1 MFQFSQV
8 RGRSFRWISR
18 VSQSPAALALS
29 VAMAMTALSQASD
42 AKPANQWPPAP
53 GSDPLDPANWPNDP
67 GFAQWVHTGSTC
79 TDGSTPICAVQG
91 KSQLNCVGGVWTET
105 VCGAGEVCQ
114 YVDGPDGTAQK
125 CAPGTGPRI
134 FLTDGEWNQFSFVPE
149 PWTRTSTPIPFRQ
162 VERQIGTGMHMNDA
176 WPITIGDRRVIIAV
190 IDSGIK
196 WDSDDQVNKYYL
208 NKGELTPPEAAC
220 HQEGYNAADPWDSNG
235 DGVFTM
241 ADFAK
246 EGPRDVPRTSCDSR
260 VSDLN
265 GNGLLDPED
274 LIKGS
279 FADGKDTDG
288 NGYVDDISGWDFYR
302 NDNDPYDDTRYGHGT
317 GEARDSSAEGNNG
330 RGSLG
335 ICPECTTLMVRG
347 GDSFVADGNDF
358 AGGVIF
364 AVDSGASVIQS
375 ALGSLSRSQYAE
387 DAIQYAYENN
397 VVFIASAADEL
408 SFHHNMPSTTNHA
421 LYVHAIV
428 FDGPSAKNSSTF
440 LNFNNCTNYGG
451 NLFLSSPGSG
461 CSSEAT
467 GVTSGH
473 AGMIYSAGLKAG
485 LNPPLSAEEIRG
497 VLLNT
502 ADDIDVPESATDTTK
517 FPSGPGWDLH
527 FGYGRNNVAASVKMV
542 MDQLIPPEADIALPT
557 WFEPIEV
564 TKTPKYKIKGTVGKR
579 ADGTASR
586 YAKYSYVLEF
596 AKGIDPK
603 SGWTTIKDGTDV
615 DAFDGEIGEW
625 DVTAAAKLVDYTA
638 PLTDHD
644 QYSFTLRLR
653 VTSKT
658 AGGAA
663 VKNEFRKS
671 VALFQDPDLLPG
683 FPIRNLSSIE
693 ASGKMFDL
701 DGDGKD
707 EFILPNSDGKLHAFK
722 ADGTEAKGWPVL
734 SPLRK
739 EFDAAYLYNVTKSCG
754 YRTDKTGCL
763 RKNGTLKAEYHEMM
777 TGTPA
782 IGDLDGD
789 GKIEVVQTTYDGH
802 VFAVEA
808 DGSMRPGFPVE
819 VDRERSK
826 KADETHLWDDGIF
839 SAPSLGDLD
848 GDGKLEIVVGAMD
861 GQLYVWRHDGKMQS
875 GFPVE
880 IVDKTKPGQG
890 DRIVTTPSLGDIDGD
905 GKLDIALGTNEVFGA
920 DKAKNEARGYVLH
933 GDGTLFKGYPV
944 TTYGIQAYVL
954 PSVGSGV
961 PGNATLV
968 DLDGDKKLEVNFDTI
983 GSAGTFFTW
992 EGKTYCI
999 GKAAGKCTATF
1010 SNNAKNFGPHTNTKE
1025 KTAAFVLISH
1035 GSVGHVD
1042 PGGGIDF
1049 IKASAGFDF
1058 ALTFASGGQRAE
1070 FDHLIGAYDSVTGKM
1085 LDGWPRV
1092 IDDWQFFS
1100 NPSIVDLDSDKHPEV
1115 VAASAG
1121 YLLHA
1126 WNYLGAEPEG
1136 FPHFTMGWMLASPAV
1151 GDMDGD
1157 GKFDVAIGSR
1167 DGWIFAWGTRKG
1179 TIAGAINEWPM
1190 HGHDLHNTDNYHATI
1205 NPYAKKADTDAG
1217 STDTTSGDDAIGGAD
1232 LAGGTTPTDAAPAP
1246 ASSGCTAATTGNP
1259 AAGMLAALALV
1270 VLAMRRRMRA

>member
-1 MFQFSQV
+1 MV
-8 RGRSFRWISR
+8 RFASVGRR
-18 VSQSPAALALS
+18 VALALGLV
-29 VAMAMTALSQASD
+29 VACAPFAAD
-42 AKPANQWPPAP
+42 AAWPPAP

-67 GFAQWVHTGSTC
+67 GFASYVPAGASCAAGAAPLCNINGS
-79 TDGSTPICAVQG
+79 AQM
-91 KSQLNCVGGVWTET
+91 NCVDGKYVET
-105 VCGAGEVCQ
+105 ACGTGEICQ
-114 YVDGPDGTAQK
+114 YVGTGAASVQK
-125 CAPGTGPRI
+125 CAPGTGPKVY
-134 FLTDGEWNQFSFVPE
+134 LTDGEWNNFSFIPE
-149 PWTRTSTPIPFRQ
+149 AWTRQPGFRQ
-162 VERQIGTGMHMNDA
+162 AERAIGSGMHTNDA
-176 WPITIGDRRVIIAV
+176 WSTTIGDRRVIIAV

-196 WDSDDQVNKYYL
+196 WDSDDQINKFYL

-220 HQEGYNAADPWDSNG
+220 HKAGYKDSDPWDANG
-235 DGVFTM
+235 DGKFTM
-241 ADFAK
+241 ADFAT
-246 EGPRDVPRTSCDSR
+246 EDPLAVPRTPCDSR
-260 VSDLN
+260 VSDKN
-265 GNGLLDPED
+265 ANGLLDPED

-279 FADGKDTDG
+279 FSDGKDTDG
-288 NGYVDDISGWDFYR
+288 NGYVDDISGWDFFR

-358 AGGVIF
+358 AAGVVF
-364 AVDSGASVIQS
+364 ATDSGASVIQS
-375 ALGSLSRSQYAE
+375 ALGSLSRSIYAE
-387 DAIQYAYENN
+387 EAISYAYQNN

-408 SFHHNMPSTTNHA
+408 SFHHNEPSTTNHA

-428 FDGPSAKNSSTF
+428 FDGPSPKNSTTF

-451 NLFLSSPGSG
+451 NLLLSSPGTG

-473 AGMIYSAGLKAG
+473 AGMIYSAALKFG
-485 LNPPLSAEEIRG
+485 IDPPMTAEEVRG
-497 VLLNT
+497 VILNT
-502 ADDIDVPESATDTTK
+502 VDDIDVPESANDPTK
-517 FPSGPGWDLH
+517 FISGPGWDLH

-542 MDQLIPPEADIALPT
+542 AAKQIPPEADILMPT

-564 TKTPKYKIKGTVGKR
+564 TKTPKYKVTGSVGAR
-579 ADGTASR
+579 ADGLASR
-586 YAKYSYVLEF
+586 YSKYTWVLEY

-603 SGWTTIKDGTDV
+603 SGWTTIKEGK
-615 DAFDGEIGEW
+615 DAAAFSGEIAEW
-625 DVTAAAKLVDYTA
+625 DVAEAAKSVDFTA
-638 PLTDHD
+638 PLVDHD

-653 VTSKT
+653 VVAKT
-658 AGGAA
+658 TDGVE

-671 VALFQDPDLLPG
+671 LGLFKDPDLLPG
-683 FPIRNLSSIE
+683 FPIRNLASIE
-693 ASGKMFDL
+693 ASGKMFDI

-722 ADGTEAKGWPVL
+722 ADGTEPKGWPVL

-739 EFDAAYLYNVTKSCG
+739 EFDKTYLYNVNSSCA

-763 RKNGTLKAEYHEMM
+763 RKNGKMVADFHEMM

-789 GKIEVVQTTYDGH
+789 GKMEVVQTTYDGT
-802 VFAVEA
+802 VFVAQA
-808 DGSMRPGFPVE
+808 DGSIRPGFPVH
-819 VDRERSK
+819 VDRERMK
-826 KADETHLWDDGIF
+826 AADEQHLWDDGIF
-839 SAPSLGDLD
+839 SAASLGDMD

-861 GQLYVWRHDGKMQS
+861 GQLYMWRHDGTMQK
-875 GFPVE
+875 GFPIE

-890 DRIVTTPSLGDIDGD
+890 DRIVTTPSIGDIDND

-933 GDGTLFKGYPV
+933 GDGTLFKNFPV
-944 TTYGIQAYVL
+944 TTFGIQAYVL
-954 PSVGSGV
+954 PVVGSGV

-983 GSAGTFFTW
+983 GSAGTFFTS

-999 GKAAGKCTATF
+999 GKPAGKCSSTF
-1010 SNNAKNFGPHTNTKE
+1010 SNNAKNFGPKTNTKE
-1025 KTAAFVLISH
+1025 KTAAFVLISD
-1035 GSVGHVD
+1035 GSVGHID

-1058 ALTFASGGQRAE
+1058 ALTFASGGQRAD
-1070 FDHLIGAYDSVTGKM
+1070 FDHLIGAYDSATGKM
-1085 LDGWPRV
+1085 LEGWPRV

-1100 NPSIVDLDSDKHPEV
+1100 NPSIVDIDNDKNPEV
-1115 VAASAG
+1115 IAASAG
-1121 YLLHA
+1121 YLVHA

-1136 FPHFTMGWMLASPAV
+1136 FPHFTMGWLLASPAV

-1157 GKFDVAIGSR
+1157 GKFDLAIGSR

-1179 TIAGAINEWPM
+1179 TIKDAINEWPM
-1190 HGHDLHNTDNYHATI
+1190 HGHDLHNTDNYHAAI
-1205 NPYAKKADTDAG
+1205 NPYAKKAEPDAG
-1217 STDTTSGDDAIGGAD
+1217 STDTTGGNDAISGVDTAESV
-1232 LAGGTTPTDAAPAP
+1232 TPTDSGSGS
-1246 ASSGCTAATTGNP
+1246 SSGCTASGGGSG
-1259 AAGMLAALALV
+1259 AGAILTMLLLAGYIV
-1270 VLAMRRRMRA
+1270 RRRMLA

>member
-1 MFQFSQV
+1 MV
-8 RGRSFRWISR
+8 RFASAGRRI
-18 VSQSPAALALS
+18 ALALGFV
-29 VAMAMTALSQASD
+29 VAFAPLAAD
-42 AKPANQWPPAP
+42 AAWPPAP

-67 GFAQWVHTGSTC
+67 GFASYVPVGSAC
-79 TDGSTPICAVQG
+79 ADGATPICNINGSAQMTCVAG
-91 KSQLNCVGGVWTET
+91 KWTET
-105 VCGAGEVCQ
+105 TTCATGQICQ
-114 YVDGPDGTAQK
+114 YVGTGTATVQQ
-125 CAPGTGPRI
+125 CAPGVGPKVYV
-134 FLTDGEWNQFSFVPE
+134 TDGEWNNFSFIPE
-149 PWTRTSTPIPFRQ
+149 AWTRLPGFRQ
-162 VERQIGTGMHMNDA
+162 VERAIGSGMHTNDA
-176 WPITIGDRRVIIAV
+176 WSTTVGDRKTIIAV
-190 IDSGIK
+190 IDCGIK
-196 WDSDDQVNKYYL
+196 WESDDQINKFYL
-208 NKGELTPPEAAC
+208 SRGELTPPEAAC
-220 HQEGYNAADPWDSNG
+220 RTAAYKDSDPFDANG
-235 DGVFTM
+235 DGKFTM
-241 ADFAK
+241 ADYAK
-246 EGPRDVPRTSCDSR
+246 EDPLSVPRTPCDSR
-260 VSDLN
+260 VSDKN

-274 LIKGS
+274 LINSKD

-335 ICPECTTLMVRG
+335 ICPECTTLMIRA

-358 AGGVIF
+358 AAGVLF
-364 AVDSGASVIQS
+364 ATDSGAMVIQS
-375 ALGSLSRSQYAE
+375 ALGSLSRSLYAE
-387 DAIQYAYENN
+387 QAIEYAYENN

-408 SFHHNMPSTTNHA
+408 SFHHNAPSTTNHA

-428 FDGPSAKNSSTF
+428 FDGPSDKNSTTF

-451 NLFLSSPGSG
+451 NLFLSSPGTG

-467 GVTSGH
+467 GVTAGH
-473 AGMIYSAGLKAG
+473 AGMIYSAALKVA
-485 LNPPLSAEEIRG
+485 LAPPLSAEEVRG
-497 VLLNT
+497 VMLNT
-502 ADDIDVPESATDTTK
+502 VDDIDVPESANDPTK
-517 FPSGPGWDLH
+517 FISGPGWDLH

-542 MDQLIPPEADIALPT
+542 AAKLIPPEADLLLPT

-564 TKTPKYKIKGTVGKR
+564 TKTPKYTITGRVGAR

-586 YAKYSYVLEF
+586 YAKYSYVLEY

-615 DAFDGEIGEW
+615 AAFAGELAQW
-625 DVTAAAKLVDYTA
+625 DVAEAAKAVDFTA

-653 VTSKT
+653 VTAKNADGT
-658 AGGAA
+658 EL
-663 VKNEFRKS
+663 KNEFRKS
-671 VALFQDPDLLPG
+671 VGLFKDPDLLPG
-683 FPIRNLSSIE
+683 FPIRNLASIE
-693 ASGKMFDL
+693 ASGKMFDI

-707 EFILPNSDGKLHAFK
+707 EFILPNSDGRVHAFK
-722 ADGTEAKGWPVL
+722 ADGTEPKGWPVW
-734 SPLRK
+734 SPLRR
-739 EFDAAYLYNVTKSCG
+739 ELSEDFLYNITKGCAF
-754 YRTDKTGCL
+754 RTDKTGCL
-763 RKNGTLKAEYHEMM
+763 RKNGGVKPEFHEMI

-789 GKIEVVQTTYDGH
+789 GKMEVIFTTYDGS
-802 VFAVEA
+802 VNVVEA
-808 DGSMRPGFPVE
+808 DGSKRPGFPVQ

-839 SAPSLGDLD
+839 SAPSLGDMD

-861 GQLYVWRHDGKMQS
+861 GQLYMWRHDGTMQK
-875 GFPVE
+875 GFPIEV
-880 IVDKTKPGQG
+880 VDKTKPGQG
-890 DRIVTTPSLGDIDGD
+890 DRIVTTPSIGDIDND

-920 DKAKNEARGYVLH
+920 DKAKNEARGYVMH

-999 GKAAGKCTATF
+999 GKAAGKCTSTF
-1010 SNNAKNFGPHTNTKE
+1010 SNNAKNFGPDTNTKE
-1025 KTAAFVLISH
+1025 KTAAFVLISD
-1035 GSVGHVD
+1035 GSVGHID

-1049 IKASAGFDF
+1049 VKASAGFDF

-1070 FDHLIGAYDSVTGKM
+1070 FDHLIGAYDSATGKM
-1085 LDGWPRV
+1085 LQGWPRV

-1100 NPSIVDLDSDKHPEV
+1100 NPSIVDLDADKNPEV

-1121 YLLHA
+1121 YLIHA
-1126 WNYLGAEPEG
+1126 WNYLGVEPIG
-1136 FPHFTMGWMLASPAV
+1136 FPHYTMGWMLASPAV

-1179 TIAGAINEWPM
+1179 VIKDAINEWPM
-1190 HGHDLHNTDNYHATI
+1190 HGHDLHNTDNYHAAI
-1205 NPYAKKADTDAG
+1205 NPYAKKAEVDAG
-1217 STDTTSGDDAIGGAD
+1217 STDTTGGDAITAVDTGDTA
-1232 LAGGTTPTDAAPAP
+1232 TPTDSAAPAK
-1246 ASSGCTAATTGNP
+1246 SGCTASTGGGNGAGAVIGLILM
-1259 AAGMLAALALV
+1259 AAILV
-1270 VLAMRRRMRA
+1270 RRRLFA

>member
-1 MFQFSQV
+1 MV
-8 RGRSFRWISR
+8 RFASLGRR
-18 VSQSPAALALS
+18 VALALGLL
-29 VAMAMTALSQASD
+29 VVCAPFAAD
-42 AKPANQWPPAP
+42 AAWPPAP

-67 GFAQWVHTGSTC
+67 GFASFIATGSGC
-79 TDGSTPICAVQG
+79 ADGAAPICNVNGSAQMTCVAG
-91 KSQLNCVGGVWTET
+91 KWTET
-105 VCGAGEVCQ
+105 TACASGQVCQ
-114 YVDGPDGTAQK
+114 YVGSGAATVQQ
-125 CAPGTGPRI
+125 CAPGTGPKMYV
-134 FLTDGEWNQFSFVPE
+134 TDGEWNNFSFIPE
-149 PWTRTSTPIPFRQ
+149 AWTRQPNFRQ
-162 VERQIGTGMHMNDA
+162 AERAIGTGMHTNDA
-176 WPITIGDRRVIIAV
+176 WSTTIGDRRVIIAV
-190 IDSGIK
+190 IDCGIK
-196 WDSDDQVNKYYL
+196 WDSDDQVNKFYL
-208 NKGELTPPEAAC
+208 NKGELLGKEPEAAC
-220 HQEGYNAADPWDSNG
+220 RTAAYKGDAFDANG
-235 DGVFTM
+235 DGKFTM
-241 ADFAK
+241 ADYAK
-246 EGPRDVPRTSCDSR
+246 EDPLSVPRTSCDSR

-274 LIKGS
+274 LIKS
-279 FADGKDTDG
+279 PAFADGKDTDG

-335 ICPECTTLMVRG
+335 ICPECTTLMVRA

-358 AGGVIF
+358 AAGVLF
-364 AVDSGASVIQS
+364 ATDSGASVIQS
-375 ALGSLSRSQYAE
+375 ALGSLSRSLYAE
-387 DAIQYAYENN
+387 QAIEYAYQND

-428 FDGPSAKNSSTF
+428 FDGPSDKNSTTF

-451 NLFLSSPGSG
+451 NLLLSSPGTG

-473 AGMIYSAGLKAG
+473 AGMIYSAALQAS
-485 LNPPLSAEEIRG
+485 LTPPMTAEEVRG

-502 ADDIDVPESATDTTK
+502 VDDIDVPESLSDPTK
-517 FPSGPGWDLH
+517 FVSGPGWDLH
-527 FGYGRNNVAASVKMV
+527 FGYGRNNVANSVKMV
-542 MDQLIPPEADIALPT
+542 AAKLIPPEADILLPT

-564 TKTPKYKIKGTVGKR
+564 TKTPKYKVTGRVGAR
-579 ADGTASR
+579 ADGLPSR
-586 YAKYSYVLEF
+586 YAKYTWVLEY

-603 SGWTTIKDGTDV
+603 SGWTTIKDGTDAA
-615 DAFDGEIGEW
+615 AFAGDIAEW
-625 DVTAAAKLVDYTA
+625 DVAAAAQAIDFTA
-638 PLTDHD
+638 PLADHD

-653 VTSKT
+653 VTAKT
-658 AGGAA
+658 TDGVE

-671 VALFQDPDLLPG
+671 IGLFKDPDLLPG
-683 FPIRNLSSIE
+683 FPIRNLASIE
-693 ASGKMFDL
+693 ASGKMFDI

-707 EFILPNSDGKLHAFK
+707 EFILPNSDGRLHAFK
-722 ADGTEAKGWPVL
+722 ADGTEPKGWPVF
-734 SPLRK
+734 SPLRR
-739 EFDAAYLYNVTKSCG
+739 ELSEDFLYNITKACAF
-754 YRTDKTGCL
+754 RTDKTGCL
-763 RKNGTLKAEYHEMM
+763 RKNGGVKPEFHEMC

-789 GKIEVVQTTYDGH
+789 GKMEVVFTTYDGN
-802 VFAVEA
+802 VMVVEA
-808 DGSMRPGFPVE
+808 DGSTRPGFPVH
-819 VDRERSK
+819 VDRERMK

-839 SAPSLGDLD
+839 SAPSLGDMD
-848 GDGKLEIVVGAMD
+848 GDKKLEIVVGAMD
-861 GQLYVWRHDGKMQS
+861 GQLYMWRHDGTMQK
-875 GFPVE
+875 GFPIEV
-880 IVDKTKPGQG
+880 VDKTKPGQG
-890 DRIVTTPSLGDIDGD
+890 DRIVTTPSIGDIDND
-905 GKLDIALGTNEVFGA
+905 GTLDIALGTNEVFGA

-992 EGKTYCI
+992 DGKTYCI
-999 GKAAGKCTATF
+999 GKKAGACTSTF
-1010 SNNAKNFGPHTNTKE
+1010 SNNAKNFGPKSNTKE
-1025 KTAAFVLISH
+1025 KTAAFVLISD

-1058 ALTFASGGQRAE
+1058 ALTFASGGQRAD
-1070 FDHLIGAYDSVTGKM
+1070 FDHLIGAYDSATGKM
-1085 LDGWPRV
+1085 LEGWPRV

-1100 NPSIVDLDSDKHPEV
+1100 NPSIVDLDADKNPEV

-1121 YLLHA
+1121 YLIHA
-1126 WNYLGAEPEG
+1126 WNYLGAEPVG
-1136 FPHFTMGWMLASPAV
+1136 FPHYTMGWMLASPAV

-1179 TIAGAINEWPM
+1179 VIKDAINEWPM
-1190 HGHDLHNTDNYHATI
+1190 HGHDLHNTDNYHAPI

-1217 STDTTSGDDAIGGAD
+1217 STDTTGGDDAITAVDTGDTA
-1232 LAGGTTPTDAAPAP
+1232 TPTDSTAPAK
-1246 ASSGCTAATTGNP
+1246 SGCTASTGGGHG
-1259 AAGMLAALALV
+1259 AGAVIGLVLLAAL
-1270 VLAMRRRMRA
+1270 VLRRRLFA